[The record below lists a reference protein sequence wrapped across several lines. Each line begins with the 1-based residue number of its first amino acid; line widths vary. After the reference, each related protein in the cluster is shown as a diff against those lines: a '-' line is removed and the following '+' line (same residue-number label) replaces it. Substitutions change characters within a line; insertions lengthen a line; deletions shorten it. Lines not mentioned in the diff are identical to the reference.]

1 MKKANIPIF
10 YACDDNFA
18 KYTAVSITS
27 LRKHASKFYE
37 YDIYILN
44 AGLSGQTKT
53 MFKNLEND
61 EIKVIFIDVSD
72 YLLNVSEKLP
82 LRDYYSRTTYYRMF
96 IAEMF
101 PEFNKAIY
109 IDSDTIVKT
118 DISNLYYTDIG
129 DSFVGACH
137 EQVMIQIDTFG
148 TYVEKAL
155 GLSRYSFFNA
165 GILLINC
172 EEFRL
177 HFVLDKFIYYLR
189 LYNFVVT
196 QDEDY
201 LNVICKDHVFWLNQ
215 RWNTQTLDQIPFP
228 IDEARIIH
236 YCLYNKPW
244 HYKDTKH
251 GDIFWKYAKE
261 TEVYDILMEELEA
274 YSDEQKKK
282 DAEGAENLLKLAE
295 NETDK
300 DDNFLN
306 MINEQHRSSDRVEIV
321 KKIEDFERRGNFF
334 EDVEND
340 PPSKEL
346 LPNEIDYYRRN
357 IVQKIQTKFAFM
369 IAHRYVKSLIADKKF
384 ILKAIKGI
392 DNFNA
397 LSSGAVITC
406 NHFNAADSFAIQM
419 TYESAD
425 QPKRKFYR
433 VIREGNYTSFPGFYG
448 FLMRNCNTLPL
459 SSNKETMK
467 KFIKATDQLLKD
479 GHFVL
484 IYPEQ
489 AMWWNYRKPRPLKR
503 GAFVFA
509 ARNMVPVLPCF
520 ITMKDSDII
529 DQDGFHV
536 QEYTVHVAPAIYPDP
551 SLSERENT
559 KMLMA
564 KNSEIWKEIYETT
577 YGIPLTYTCDQE
589 NAEAN
594 TDQ

>member
-1 MKKANIPIF
+1 MKKASIPIF

-27 LRKHASKFYE
+27 LAKNCSKEHDYV
-37 YDIYILN
+37 IRILN
-44 AGLSGQTKT
+44 AGLSEETRC
-53 MFKNLEND
+53 MFKDLENED
-61 EIKVIFIDVSD
+61 ITILFTDVSD

-82 LRDYYSRTTYYRMF
+82 LRDYYSKTTYYRMF

-101 PEFNKAIY
+101 PEYNKAIY
-109 IDSDTIVKT
+109 IDSDTIVQS
-118 DISNLYYTDIG
+118 DISKLYLTDIG
-129 DSFVGACH
+129 DAFVGACH

-148 TYVEKAL
+148 TYVERAL

-172 EEFRL
+172 EQFRL
-177 HFVLDKFIYYLR
+177 RFVLDKFIYYLR

-215 RWNTQTLDQIPFP
+215 RWNTQTLDYIGFP

-236 YCLYNKPW
+236 YCLYTKPW
-244 HYKDTKH
+244 HYKDANH
-251 GDIFWKYAKE
+251 ADIFWKYAKE
-261 TEVYDILMEELEA
+261 TEVYEVLMKELEN
-274 YSDEQKKK
+274 YTDEQKKK
-282 DAEGAENLLKLAE
+282 DVESQEKLLKLAE
-295 NETDK
+295 SETNK
-300 DDNFLN
+300 PDNFQN

-321 KKIEDFERRGNFF
+321 RKIEEFERRGNFF

-340 PPSKEL
+340 PPTREL
-346 LPNEIDYYRRN
+346 LPNEIDYYRKG
-357 IVQKIQTKFAFM
+357 IVQKMQTKFAFI
-369 IAHRYVKSLIADKKF
+369 IAHRYVKNLIAEKKF

-392 DNFNA
+392 ENFKN
-397 LSSGAVITC
+397 LDSGAVITC
-406 NHFNAADSFAIQM
+406 NHFNAADSFAIQL
-419 TYESAD
+419 TYEAAE
-425 QPKRKFYR
+425 QPKRTFYR

-467 KFIKATDQLLKD
+467 KFIKATDSLLRE
-479 GHFVL
+479 GNFVL

-489 AMWWNYRKPRPLKR
+489 SMWWNYRKPRPLKR

-520 ITMKDSDII
+520 ITMKDSDFI
-529 DQDGFHV
+529 DQDGFNI
-536 QEYTVHVAPAIYPDP
+536 QEYTVNVAPPIYPDP
-551 SLSERENT
+551 TLSERENT
-559 KMLMA
+559 KMLME
-564 KNSEIWKEIYETT
+564 KNSLVWKEIYETT
-577 YGIPLTYTCDQE
+577 YGIPLSYTCDTEQVI
-589 NAEAN
+589 NN
-594 TDQ
+594 S